1 MHFLMPYI
9 FRSRKEFSYWFNTP
23 LNSMVEGNRSINSNL
38 ISRLH
43 SIMRPF
49 LLRRL
54 KIDVAKQLPPKI
66 EHVVM
71 CKLSKRQLFLY
82 EEFMARSS
90 TKSFL
95 QGGNY
100 MGMMNILMQLRKV
113 CNHPDLFEPRPIVSP
128 FLSDPIEFRPG
139 RIIVSALE
147 HDILHGLSERSLDF
161 WGFNYDDNDRNRLGN
176 ANLSEE
182 TFHSNF
188 PVDFLEVPSTLSHPK
203 FNLHILAQQ
212 NAHTAMILNRRKL
225 NFKISSDR
233 CNRHYLSINWR
244 LVMALQV
251 PMFTDIVA
259 ASRSNSRLRK
269 DLPLIW
275 YTIIKS
281 INDRVEQMME
291 IIERYVFVL
300 PKVLSVGPILISAR
314 SPFNDFVPHRADNQQ
329 LRAVFERAL
338 APFYPSRIRQ
348 RLYFP
353 DRKLVQFDSGK
364 LQTLA
369 VLLRNL
375 KTDGHKCLIFTQM
388 SKMLDILEVFLN
400 LHGHSYVR
408 LDGATAIDKRQKL
421 MDRFNGDSKLFCFI
435 LSTRSGGLGIN
446 LVGADTVIFYD
457 R

>member
-9 FRSRKEFSYWFNTP
+9 FRSRKEFAYWFNTP
-23 LNSMVEGNRSINSNL
+23 LNSMVEGNRSINANL

-49 LLRRL
+49 VLRRL
-54 KIDVAKQLPPKI
+54 KADVAKQLPPKI

-82 EEFMARSS
+82 EEFMARTS
-90 TKSFL
+90 TKAHL

-128 FLSDPIEFRPG
+128 FSSASIEFRPG
-139 RIIVSALE
+139 NIVVSAMEVDKLACLSQGYLDLWNLNLDLSLRQRLQE
-147 HDILHGLSERSLDF
+147 TTLTEELFCISFRDIALDI
-161 WGFNYDDNDRNRLGN
+161 
-176 ANLSEE
+176 
-182 TFHSNF
+182 
-188 PVDFLEVPSTLSHPK
+188 PSTLFHSK
-203 FNLHILAQQ
+203 FQTYVSYQKDAYQAKLQDS
-212 NAHTAMILNRRKL
+212 RKL
-225 NFKISSDR
+225 TLRINSTR
-233 CNRHYLSINWR
+233 CKREYLSVNWR
-244 LVMALQV
+244 LIRALQA
-251 PMFTDIVA
+251 PTFTDMVA
-259 ASRSNSRLRK
+259 ASRYDSRIRK

-275 YTIIKS
+275 YSLIKS
-281 INDRVEQMME
+281 VDDRVEQMMHV
-291 IIERYVFVL
+291 IESFVFVL
-300 PKVLSVGPILISAR
+300 PKVMSSGPILITSNAFTDLVPRHSAR
-314 SPFNDFVPHRADNQQ
+314 RQ
-329 LRAVFERAL
+329 LQTAVEKVL
-338 APFYPSRIRQ
+338 APFYPSQIRQ
-348 RLYFP
+348 RLFFP

-369 VLLRNL
+369 TLLRDL
-375 KTDGHKCLIFTQM
+375 KAGGHKCLIFTQM
-388 SKMLDILEVFLN
+388 SKMLDILEIFLN

-408 LDGATAIDKRQKL
+408 LDGTTAIDKRQKL
-421 MDRFNGDSKLFCFI
+421 MDRFNNDSKLFCFI